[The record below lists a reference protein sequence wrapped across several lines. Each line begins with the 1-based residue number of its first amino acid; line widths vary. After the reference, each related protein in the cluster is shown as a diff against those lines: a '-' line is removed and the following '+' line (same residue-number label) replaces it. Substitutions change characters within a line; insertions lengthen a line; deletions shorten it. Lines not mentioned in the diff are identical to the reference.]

1 MNNRTSVI
9 LSICFHVGMV
19 LLLVIAPQARL
30 KPKET
35 FASVKLET
43 ILPPQQQEKP
53 KPPEPEVEKEKPKPP
68 KKDLDKIKDM
78 LNEELKKTPTP
89 TPTPKKK
96 TPTPTKKPTAKPT
109 SRPTA
114 QPTQPPATQTPQPT
128 PTVQST
134 PLPTLIPLSEIFNQN
149 IKTSPTALPNAPTVQ
164 GDPEAGD
171 YDFGSYTSRLA
182 AYLKRNWR
190 IPGGRRP
197 ERREY
202 TTYVSFTVMKDG
214 KITDVKLE
222 RSSGWER
229 LDQTVIDS
237 VSKTDGFVKLPED
250 YKGKQVRVLYP
261 YVLPLE

>member
-9 LSICFHVGMV
+9 LSVCFHIGVV

-35 FASVKLET
+35 FASVQLET
-43 ILPPQQQEKP
+43 ILPPQQQQEKP
-53 KPPEPEVEKEKPKPP
+53 KPPEPEIEKPKPKP
-68 KKDLDKIKDM
+68 PKDLDKIKDM
-78 LNEELKKTPTP
+78 LKKELKKTPTP

-96 TPTPTKKPTAKPT
+96 TPTPTKKPTSKPT
-109 SRPTA
+109 AR
-114 QPTQPPATQTPQPT
+114 PTQPRPTTTPQPT
-128 PTVQST
+128 PTVQPT
-134 PLPTLIPLSEIFNQN
+134 PLPTLIPLSDILNQN
-149 IKTSPTALPNAPTVQ
+149 IKTSPTALPNAPTIQ

-190 IPGGRRP
+190 VPGGRRP

-214 KITDVKLE
+214 TIKDVKLE
-222 RSSGWER
+222 RTSGWER
-229 LDQTVIDS
+229 LDKTVIDS
-237 VSKTDGFVKLPED
+237 ITKTDGFVKLPDD